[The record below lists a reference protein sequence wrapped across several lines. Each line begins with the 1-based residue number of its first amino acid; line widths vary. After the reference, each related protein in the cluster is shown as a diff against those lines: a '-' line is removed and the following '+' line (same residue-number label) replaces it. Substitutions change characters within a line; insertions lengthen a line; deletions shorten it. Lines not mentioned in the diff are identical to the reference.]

1 MTVTY
6 RLVVKVEIEL
16 LEGEAVNA
24 ENDEYLEALYESISL
39 DSNFDNGTLK
49 VESVERDD

>member
-6 RLVVKVEIEL
+6 RLVVKVEVEIPDD
-16 LEGEAVNA
+16 EAAEA

-39 DSNFDNGTLK
+39 DSNIDNGTLK
-49 VESVERDD
+49 VESVERDG